1 MSKLF
6 HRRGRSRRLQDMLP
20 PARNN
25 FAIVRLVAALS
36 VLVSHCYLLQSGLS
50 TSEPLRTST
59 GYSLGS
65 YGVQVFFVLSGIL
78 VTQSLMRSTS
88 ILDFAT
94 ARVLRILPGLVVCVL
109 AVALFLGP
117 ILSPLAITDYF
128 ASDALYAYLAKTL
141 FLTTGS
147 ASLPQLFSENPL
159 PGMVNQSLWTLKYE
173 VFCYALVGV
182 VGGVLLRY
190 GTRSTRARAVLGAW
204 IGVMIVFPPSLGEG
218 HTAVQNAHYF
228 TLFFGMGALA
238 YLARSSLP
246 LSAYGVAALFLFF
259 VLALGSR
266 WLSVA
271 AALFVGYGAIYVAS
285 IDLGP
290 LRQLANRYDLSYGT
304 YVYGFPV
311 TQTLLALEPTLGVG
325 SLIALTI
332 VVVLPISLLSWIFVE
347 RPALAQREHAVAY
360 FTALH
365 AAARRIS
372 GGASVEQ
379 SEG

>member
-1 MSKLF
+1 MSKLI
-6 HRRGRSRRLQDMLP
+6 HRSDRSRLLKDLLP

-50 TSEPLRTST
+50 NSEPLRSST

-78 VTQSLMRSTS
+78 VTQSLMRSS
-88 ILDFAT
+88 SLLDFAT
-94 ARVLRILPGLVVCVL
+94 ARALRILPGLVVCVL
-109 AVALFLGP
+109 AVALVLGP
-117 ILSPLAITDYF
+117 TLSPLAISDYF

-141 FLTTGS
+141 SLSTGS
-147 ASLPQLFSENPL
+147 AGLPQLFSANPF

-182 VGGVLLRY
+182 VGGFLLRY
-190 GTRSTRARAVLGAW
+190 GARSTRTCTVLGAW
-204 IGVMIVFPPSLGEG
+204 IGIMILFPPSLGEG

-228 TLFFGMGALA
+228 LLFFGVGALA

-246 LSAYGVAALFLFF
+246 VSAYGVAALFLFF

-266 WLSVA
+266 WTSAA
-271 AALFVGYGAIYVAS
+271 AALFVGYGTIYVAS

-304 YVYGFPV
+304 YIYAFPV
-311 TQTLLALEPTLGVG
+311 TQTLLTLEPTLGVG

-332 VVVLPISLLSWIFVE
+332 FVVLPISLLSWVFVE
-347 RPALAQREHAVAY
+347 RPALAQRERAVAY

-365 AAARRIS
+365 ASARRTP
-372 GGASVEQ
+372 ASVEQ
-379 SEG
+379 GEG